1 VALAARPDIDLLR
14 LPISEPGRYYHR
26 TRSIVVRAGLTLV
39 EERRYLWHE
48 LVHADRGDE
57 LCHASE
63 GSERRV
69 DREAARR
76 AMPLSSLL
84 WAAPQ
89 VQTWAEFADLL
100 KAPEDFLRLRWAT
113 AHPAERRR
121 VAALSQV

>member
-1 VALAARPDIDLLR
+1 LLR

-26 TRSIVVRAGLTLV
+26 TRSIVLRSGLTLI

-63 GSERRV
+63 VNERRV

-76 AMPLSSLL
+76 AMPVKSLA

-89 VQTWAEFADLL
+89 AQTWAEFADLL

-113 AHPAERRR
+113 AHPAERAF
-121 VAALSQV
+121 VAELMGE